1 VDGRPRRGAAE
12 TGSRKPRRETG
23 PKHLFGLLTS
33 LSFPGGKDVGG
44 PIAPSEWD
52 RLAELQRA
60 LGALDCGGDVSGVT
74 PEAGRGVRLR
84 LARIAVESLIRADA
98 DQRSRQRRQEF
109 ERALAGFAERAARR
123 AQAAPAPL
131 ALPSPA
137 VPTVATPGAGPV
149 LPKPPSSGRA
159 AAGRRTPAR
168 RRFRPPPAPP
178 PEFWSPRPVLAFR
191 MWDVRGRLQGAFQA
205 WDRPVR
211 VARCVSGRTE
221 RDDGEV
227 PHTDGRCGQPPCGI
241 YGFKEPG
248 QLLASFGLPEGS
260 RRRVYGLVALSG
272 KVVEHERGYR
282 GQRARVVAAA
292 VVGRGRLVRV
302 EGIERM
308 FSLFLAP
315 DEAVAGLIA
324 TDARVVEEIGDPL
337 ETAEALI
344 AYLSLARDFYEV
356 TSP

>member
-1 VDGRPRRGAAE
+1 
-12 TGSRKPRRETG
+12 
-23 PKHLFGLLTS
+23 
-33 LSFPGGKDVGG
+33 VGG
-44 PIAPSEWD
+44 PITPSEWN

-60 LGALDCGGDVSGVT
+60 LGALDSGGDVSGVT
-74 PEAGRGVRLR
+74 LEAGRGVRLR
-84 LARIAVESLIRADA
+84 LARIAVESLIRRDS
-98 DQRSRQRRQEF
+98 DQRSRRRREEF

-123 AQAAPAPL
+123 AQAAPALL
-131 ALPSPA
+131 ALPAPA
-137 VPTVATPGAGPV
+137 VPSAPPAPSVPPVATSAAAPV
-149 LPKPPSSGRA
+149 QPRPPSSGR
-159 AAGRRTPAR
+159 RPPAP
-168 RRFRPPPAPP
+168 RRFRPPAAPL

-191 MWDVRGRLQGAFQA
+191 MWEVRGRLQGALQA

-227 PHTDGRCGQPPCGI
+227 PHTDGRCGRPPCGI
-241 YGFKEPG
+241 YAFREPA

-282 GQRARVVAAA
+282 GQRASVVAAA
-292 VVGRGRLVRV
+292 VVGGGRLVRV

-308 FSLFLAP
+308 FSLFRAP

-337 ETAEALI
+337 ATAEALI

-356 TSP
+356 TSR

>member
-1 VDGRPRRGAAE
+1 
-12 TGSRKPRRETG
+12 
-23 PKHLFGLLTS
+23 
-33 LSFPGGKDVGG
+33 VGG
-44 PIAPSEWD
+44 PITPSEWN

-60 LGALDCGGDVSGVT
+60 LGALDSGGDVSGVT
-74 PEAGRGVRLR
+74 LEAGRGVRLR

-98 DQRSRQRRQEF
+98 DQSSRRRREEF

-123 AQAAPAPL
+123 AQAGPALL
-131 ALPSPA
+131 ALPAPA
-137 VPTVATPGAGPV
+137 
-149 LPKPPSSGRA
+149 LPSAPPA
-159 AAGRRTPAR
+159 P
-168 RRFRPPPAPP
+168 RRFRPPAAPL

-191 MWDVRGRLQGAFQA
+191 MWEVRGRLQGALQA

-241 YGFKEPG
+241 YAFREPA

-282 GQRARVVAAA
+282 GQRASVVAAA

-308 FSLFLAP
+308 FSLFRAP

-337 ETAEALI
+337 ATAEALI

-356 TSP
+356 TSQ

>member
-1 VDGRPRRGAAE
+1 M
-12 TGSRKPRRETG
+12 
-23 PKHLFGLLTS
+23 
-33 LSFPGGKDVGG
+33 GG
-44 PIAPSEWD
+44 PITPSEWD

-60 LGALDCGGDVSGVT
+60 LGALDSGGDVSGVT

-98 DQRSRQRRQEF
+98 DQSSRRRREEF

-123 AQAAPAPL
+123 AQAGPALL
-131 ALPSPA
+131 ALPAPA
-137 VPTVATPGAGPV
+137 VPSAPPAPAVPAVATPGAAPV
-149 LPKPPSSGRA
+149 LPKPASPGRA
-159 AAGRRTPAR
+159 AAGRRTPAP

-178 PEFWSPRPVLAFR
+178 PEFWSPRPVLGFR

-241 YGFKEPG
+241 YAFREPA

-282 GQRARVVAAA
+282 GQRASVVAAA
-292 VVGRGRLVRV
+292 VVGGGRLVRV

-308 FSLFLAP
+308 FSLFRAP

-337 ETAEALI
+337 ATAEALI
-344 AYLSLARDFYEV
+344 AHLSLARDFYEV
-356 TSP
+356 TSQ